1 MASGVLQL
9 RAQRHHQPSGTWG
22 EGLEPCISNQLKTLE
37 LREVKNL
44 PKGPQLVSIIA
55 RSFTQGDLSSK
66 G

>member
-9 RAQRHHQPSGTWG
+9 RAQWHHQRSGTWR
-22 EGLEPCISNQLKTLE
+22 EGLEPRVCNQLKTLE

-44 PKGPQLVSIIA
+44 PKGPQPVSITA